1 MKWLLLG
8 GMIGFLRGVLL
19 MAVGRGPDAKYARA
33 TVLLGDAAKMRLT
46 IAHAP
51 GTPLDVL
58 PCSQPPPRIEAPDA
72 QIQRLRRN
80 AEVHGLDTAPAG
92 AGVTACRSPS
102 SDTPRWSASAL
113 SAGHSPPRGYRYP
126 R

>member
-8 GMIGFLRGVLL
+8 GMIGFLLGVLL

-58 PCSQPPPRIEAPDA
+58 PCNQPPPRIEALDA

-92 AGVTACRSPS
+92 PALRLADHRAAIHLGGWRQRYLLGIR
-102 SDTPRWSASAL
+102 PREDI
-113 SAGHSPPRGYRYP
+113 G
-126 R
+126 